1 MPTPIMRL
9 SRRGMN
15 AKGLPSAFDQGV
27 DFGAQSAAA
36 APDNL
41 LVIFWRARR
50 RCAGEPRTILLSIA
64 SLTYYQEAFSPL
76 A

>member
-1 MPTPIMRL
+1 
-9 SRRGMN
+9 MN

-41 LVIFWRARR
+41 LVIFWARAGAVLVSLARYCCQSHR
-50 RCAGEPRTILLSIA
+50 LLIIKELFPRLL
-64 SLTYYQEAFSPL
+64 
-76 A
+76 